1 MPSKRTDSLQPA
13 RNRMGDGPHGAPT
26 GEGAGDVADLLGVE
40 RARPER
46 RVNPDEQETARIEA
60 RLLAI
65 GEAQVREMKAREAAR
80 KSRRPWNFDAPDKA
94 PRRWILPR
102 QYRVP
107 LLVFV
112 AYVVM
117 GSVLGLTLARRF
129 MWFGE
134 VAYGPL
140 AWQLFLGLL
149 PVFAAMWFLAMRV
162 ERAHGPRA
170 RSWAERWLLGY
181 PGLVGLSAAMVATA
195 PWGWAALLGWTFGSP
210 ARVEAR
216 VASVEQRYSSRGC
229 DHTAAFELRGATSF
243 RICLHR
249 RLEGTMPPAGGTVE
263 VSGKLSWVGFYVEQ
277 VHAK

>member
-1 MPSKRTDSLQPA
+1 
-13 RNRMGDGPHGAPT
+13 
-26 GEGAGDVADLLGVE
+26 
-40 RARPER
+40 
-46 RVNPDEQETARIEA
+46 VNPDEQETARIEA

-80 KSRRPWNFDAPDKA
+80 KSRRPWNFDAPTQE
-94 PRRWILPR
+94 PRRWVLPR
-102 QYRVP
+102 KYRIP

-117 GSVLGLTLARRF
+117 GLVLGLTLARRF

-149 PVFAAMWFLAMRV
+149 PVFAALWFIAMRV
-162 ERAHGPRA
+162 EQAQQPRA
-170 RSWAERWLLGY
+170 RSWAERWLFAY
-181 PGLVGLSAAMVATA
+181 PALVGLSAAMVATT

-229 DHTAAFELRGATSF
+229 DHTATFELRGATSF

-249 RLEGTMPPAGGTVE
+249 RLEGVMPPAGGTVE
-263 VSGKLSWVGFYVEQ
+263 LSGKLSWLGLYVEQ
-277 VHAK
+277 VHAR